1 MWEYFKFKTK
11 KRKEREREREREIN
25 SERKSITHI
34 IIHVLNMLQNFIRAI
49 L

>member
-11 KRKEREREREREIN
+11 KRKEREREREIN